1 MGVNR
6 NMRYTVA
13 FILVFCMLEITH
25 AGSRI
30 EFKKMPCTMLQGIT
44 EREYTIYLPDD
55 YNLSDTCTYPVLY
68 LWGKLFKYR
77 LGLFREPANC
87 C

>member
-1 MGVNR
+1 MGVDR

-30 EFKKMPCTMLQGIT
+30 EFKKMPCTMLQ
-44 EREYTIYLPDD
+44 
-55 YNLSDTCTYPVLY
+55 LSLIHI
-68 LWGKLFKYR
+68 
-77 LGLFREPANC
+77 
-87 C
+87 